1 MRKLL
6 KKIYRKTIRKPILK
20 LYRFGTLRIVY
31 PLLYKLGSLKKM
43 DKHKVVF
50 IEIRAKKLSDNY
62 ELLYNRLKSDD
73 KYTIHTHF
81 LHMSLVKKRIYI
93 RNCIKMIKDIATA
106 KYIFVTD
113 ASDAIACLPLR
124 KGAVV
129 TQTWHACGAFKK
141 FGFSTADLIF
151 GESRKSQEK
160 YPYHGNY
167 THVTVSS
174 KEIVWAYEEAMML
187 QEHPG
192 VVKPIGVSRTDV
204 FFDEEYLKKARD
216 AVYEQVPQAKGRTIV
231 LYAPTFRGRVA
242 SAKTPDE
249 LDLQYLFDK
258 LGDDYIILLKHHPL
272 VKKRPEVPENLAN
285 FAVDVT
291 DNLSIEQLL
300 CTSDMCISDYSSLV
314 FEYSLFEKPM
324 IFFAYDYDNY
334 CDWRGFYYDY
344 KEFVPGPIFT
354 ETKQIA
360 EYIQNIDTSFVKEKV
375 RAFREK
381 FMGACDGHATDRIM
395 ELLFGNEK

>member
-360 EYIQNIDTSFVKEKV
+360 EYIQNIDTSFDKEKV